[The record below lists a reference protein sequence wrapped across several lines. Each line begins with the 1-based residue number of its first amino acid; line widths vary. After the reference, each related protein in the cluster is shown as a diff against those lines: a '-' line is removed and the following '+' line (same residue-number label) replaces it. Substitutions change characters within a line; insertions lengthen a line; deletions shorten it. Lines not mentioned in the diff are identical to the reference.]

1 MSLLEKKCGVR
12 NRIQSFSMPR
22 ITDFAGNKVKIC
34 EVLIPSQRPKRD
46 LENGDD
52 VYMCTHVYVT
62 LDS

>member
-1 MSLLEKKCGVR
+1 
-12 NRIQSFSMPR
+12 MPR
-22 ITDFAGNKVKIC
+22 ITDFAGNEVKIC